1 MENIV
6 KNLDNENMDR
16 LHGIIMI
23 DDSIEDES
31 VLRYDGQGISD
42 NGLMNAIRNEIWKA
56 YLKWK
61 IIVPCLVFQN

>member
-1 MENIV
+1 
-6 KNLDNENMDR
+6 MDR

-23 DDSIEDES
+23 DDSIEDEN

-42 NGLMNAIRNEIWKA
+42 SSLTNSIRNEIWKA

-61 IIVPCLVFQN
+61 IVIPFIIF